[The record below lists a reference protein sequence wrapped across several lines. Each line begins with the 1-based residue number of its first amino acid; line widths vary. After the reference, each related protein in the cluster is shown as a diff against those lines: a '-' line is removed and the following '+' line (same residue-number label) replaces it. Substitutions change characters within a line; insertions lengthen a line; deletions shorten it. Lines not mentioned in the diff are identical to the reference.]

1 MENLPASKIAGV
13 DFRDTPEEA
22 AFRGRLRGWLEENM
36 PAGWGQPG
44 HVEPEG
50 EERLRFYREWSNRL
64 YEAGLVGLS
73 WPKQYGGQEA
83 PITHQVIALEE
94 FARSGAPEHMN
105 VIGVGMAGPTL
116 IAHGTEEQKERYLRR
131 ILTTED
137 IWCQGFSEPGSGSD
151 LASLQTKAVR
161 DGDQYVVSGQ
171 KVWSSSAH
179 VADFCILVARTDP
192 SVPKHQGLTY
202 FLLDMHSPGVETRP
216 LKQITG
222 DSEFN
227 EIFLD
232 EVRIPVESVVGGE
245 GNGWA
250 VAITTLMH
258 ERASLGVALTVR
270 MEVALR
276 RLITLAR
283 ETKRDGSTA
292 ADDPLVRDRIAQL
305 WIELQ
310 ALRFTNYR
318 SLSTFLETG
327 IPGPEGSTAKL
338 VWSEANQRLTKLALE
353 IEGPY
358 AMLSGGDHA
367 IHDGLWQRL
376 QLRSRGNTI
385 EGGTSEI
392 LRNIIAERVLQ
403 LPKGR

>member
-1 MENLPASKIAGV
+1 M
-13 DFRDTPEEA
+13 DFRDTQEET
-22 AFRGRLRGWLEENM
+22 AFREQLRGWLDENI
-36 PAGWGQPG
+36 PEGWGQPG
-44 HVEPEG
+44 YREPQG
-50 EERLRFYREWSNRL
+50 EARLAFFREWSRTL
-64 YEAGLVGLS
+64 YEAGFIGLT
-73 WPKQYGGQEA
+73 WPKQYGGYEQ

-105 VIGVGMAGPTL
+105 VIGVGMAGPTIL
-116 IAHGTEEQKERYLRR
+116 AHGTEEQKDRFVKR
-131 ILTTED
+131 ILTCED

-151 LASLQTKAVR
+151 LASLSTRAVR
-161 DGDQYVVSGQ
+161 DGDDWVINGQ
-171 KVWSSSAH
+171 KVWSSFAH
-179 VADFCILVARTDP
+179 VADFCILVTRTDP
-192 SVPKHQGLTY
+192 EAPKHQGLTY
-202 FLLDMHSPGVETRP
+202 FLLDMKLPGVEVRP

-227 EIFLD
+227 EIFFSD
-232 EVRIPVESVVGGE
+232 VRVPAEAVIGGE

-250 VAITTLMH
+250 VAITTLMN

-276 RLITLAR
+276 RLVELAKS
-283 ETKRDGSTA
+283 TKRNGATA
-292 ADDPLVRDRIAQL
+292 GDDPVIRDRIGQL
-305 WIELQ
+305 WSELQ

-318 SLSTFLETG
+318 SFSKFLQTG
-327 IPGPEGSTAKL
+327 MPGPEGSTAKL
-338 VWSEANQRLTKLALE
+338 VWSEGNQRLTKLALE

-367 IHDGLWQRL
+367 VEDGYWQRQ

-392 LRNIIAERVLQ
+392 LRNIIAERVLG
-403 LPKGR
+403 LPKSR